1 MANFSRKIF
10 VRVWRRLRNSVRLLH
25 IVFPLAYSD
34 SGMYRRQTARSAQP
48 RLHSDPD
55 SRKTRYCYAIRSRVT
70 SFIWFSRIEEHGHNS
85 LVSSSLF
92 HLHAENL
99 TCRCFYKWTTLKRM
113 LDNYVEL
120 SCNDSEKHLSF
131 IKKQN
136 GNLSKS
142 GINISLLLYIYHIKL
157 CLNNREFEDSEIE
170 VSLAIRFMAT

>member
-10 VRVWRRLRNSVRLLH
+10 VRVWRRLRNSIRLLH

-34 SGMYRRQTARSAQP
+34 SGMCRRQTTRSAQP

-70 SFIWFSRIEEHGHNS
+70 FFIWSSRIEEHGHNG

-99 TCRCFYKWTTLKRM
+99 TCRCFYKWTTLNRT

-120 SCNDSEKHLSF
+120 SCINSEKHSSRNKMVIFLKVEL
-131 IKKQN
+131 IYHYY
-136 GNLSKS
+136 
-142 GINISLLLYIYHIKL
+142 YIYHIKL
-157 CLNNREFEDSEIE
+157 CLNNREFEDPEID